1 MRKGRDV
8 LSVPRPGQ
16 EASVAGFTTSP
27 TVAMNPMGGLLMGV
41 QGDHSRR
48 GPVGVRPHSYTIRRW
63 SRHLGLIR
71 YPGGLDPWGHNSR
84 VEMAGS
90 ASKGG

>member
-1 MRKGRDV
+1 M
-8 LSVPRPGQ
+8 LLVPRPGPGTS
-16 EASVAGFTTSP
+16 AGGFTTSAAS
-27 TVAMNPMGGLLMGV
+27 AMNLMGGVLIGM
-41 QGDHSRR
+41 QGDHSHR